1 MDKACRSSRH
11 KGFQPRGGTCG
22 GLAVGPGGWRGGF
35 WVSVFV
41 LLIDLHE
48 PSFHAQFYYP

>member
-22 GLAVGPGGWRGGF
+22 GLAGGLEGWGGGF